1 MATRTKYHDIL
12 GVSKNASDE
21 EIKAAYYELAK
32 KFHPDNNK
40 DDKIAEKKFQE
51 IKKSYEAI
59 IHKEISIDTTSK
71 NKNHV
76 KSKVRP
82 NSESEYYHP
91 SRRKVNSEK
100 VINWSPIDQKIL
112 DEIFLKSNTVE
123 IYTLENRIVGKV
135 KVVRY
140 DEFSNSKFDEVL
152 QRMPIKVTIIF
163 IVFFCCMI
171 NFRQNYS
178 SETINAVTYQ

>member
-1 MATRTKYHDIL
+1 M
-12 GVSKNASDE
+12 
-21 EIKAAYYELAK
+21 
-32 KFHPDNNK
+32 
-40 DDKIAEKKFQE
+40 
-51 IKKSYEAI
+51 
-59 IHKEISIDTTSK
+59 
-71 NKNHV
+71 

-91 SRRKVNSEK
+91 SRSRKVNSEK